1 MRIEICMQDAMTPAE
16 RSKAMAEG
24 KEVDR
29 VPCLPCMGEFKCQI
43 SGVSV
48 REMWHDAQKMADTE
62 IASYNRF
69 GHEQLLIGP
78 NSYGIAEMLGAHVV
92 YPGRQ
97 LPYIEKPYLDDLG
110 KLDEMEP
117 EDLGKHPRIQVFLKA
132 AAILEKEALRIV
144 PVSASAGGPLTIAAY
159 LRGAE
164 RLLRDCRKNPEA
176 VHRLLRI
183 ITDSEKSSIKAM
195 AEFGFGTAF
204 ADPVA
209 NPELIGPKYYEEF
222 AFPYMKELTDY
233 AYKVSGKKPFL
244 HMCGK
249 TYSIWKYFRRYQLN
263 AISIDNIID
272 LERARDEL
280 SDAVP
285 VAGNVPPVDVVM
297 NGNREEIFESV
308 RQCMSAGRQMKSGY
322 ILATGCEVPYGTE
335 PEKVDWFM
343 EAGRMY
349 GKKIK

>member
-1 MRIEICMQDAMTPAE
+1 MKIERCMKDEMTPAQ
-16 RSKAMAEG
+16 RCNALNEG
-24 KEVDR
+24 KPIDR
-29 VPCLPCMGEFKCQI
+29 IPCLPCMGEFKCQV

-48 REMWHDAQKMADTE
+48 REMWHDARKMADTE
-62 IASYNRF
+62 IASFQRF

-78 NSYGIAEMLGAHVV
+78 NSYGIAEMLGAHVR
-92 YPGRQ
+92 YSRDR
-97 LPYIEKPYLDDLG
+97 LPYIEKPCLDDLERSDDMAQENIG
-110 KLDEMEP
+110 R
-117 EDLGKHPRIQVFLKA
+117 HPRIRVFLEA
-132 AAILEKEALRIV
+132 AAILEKEALPVV

-159 LRGAE
+159 LYGAE
-164 RLLRDCRKNPEA
+164 RLLRDCRRNPDA

-195 AEFGFGTAF
+195 SQFGLGTAF

-209 NPELIGPKYYEEF
+209 NPELIGPKYYGEF
-222 AFPYMKELTDY
+222 AYPYMKELTDY
-233 AYKVSGKKPFL
+233 AYEVSGKKPFL

-249 TYSIWKYFRRYQLN
+249 TYSIWKYFRKLRLN
-263 AISIDNIID
+263 AISIDNIVD

-297 NGNREEIFESV
+297 DGTREEIFESV
-308 RQCMSAGRQMKSGY
+308 RQCISVGRQMKSGY
-322 ILATGCEVPYGTE
+322 ILATGCEVPYGTK

-349 GKKIK
+349 GKL